1 MTTNTA
7 TADRAADFIEY
18 LLNHPQELGKLQD
31 ATATEIIQAAKDA
44 GYDIT
49 ESDLN
54 ALIYQSTAPTPT
66 YAGFGALPLL
76 L

>member
-7 TADRAADFIEY
+7 TADRAADFIKY
-18 LLNHPQELGKLQD
+18 LLNHPQEFGKLQD

-54 ALIYQSTAPTPT
+54 ALIYQSTTPTPT
-66 YAGFGALPLL
+66 MAWSGKYTWEC
-76 L
+76 